1 MSKYKDK
8 IYSNGKVL
16 TDAYRRAERKNF
28 QEFNE
33 MVREEMSIRHQQ
45 NLEYE
50 RESLK
55 MALDVVREFLNDL
68 EKDKMIKIV
77 RHTDQ
82 DESFDDDEEDEIYIN
97 INL

>member
-1 MSKYKDK
+1 
-8 IYSNGKVL
+8 
-16 TDAYRRAERKNF
+16 
-28 QEFNE
+28 
-33 MVREEMSIRHQQ
+33 MVREEMSIGHQQ
-45 NLEYE
+45 CLEYE
-50 RESLK
+50 RESIE
-55 MALDVVREFLNDL
+55 MTLDVVREFLNDL

>member
-8 IYSNGKVL
+8 IYSEGRVL
-16 TDAYRRAERKNF
+16 TNVYRQAERRNF
-28 QEFNE
+28 HEFNE

-55 MALDVVREFLNDL
+55 MTLDVVREFLNDL